1 MSPEQKTL
9 VQVTWRQLVPIADTA
24 ASMFYGRLFW
34 IDPSARDLFAGVDLE
49 KQRGKL
55 IQALTMVVGA
65 LDRIDELVPTIADL
79 GRRHA
84 GYGVTDDHY
93 DSVGAALMWSLE
105 EGLGNAW
112 NAEVKAA
119 WAAAYDLLS
128 GVMREGA
135 NEVAATA

>member
-34 IDPSARDLFAGVDLE
+34 IDPSARDLFDGVDLE

-55 IQALTMVVGA
+55 IHALTMVVGA

-112 NAEVKAA
+112 TEEVKAA
-119 WAAAYDLLS
+119 WGAAYDLLS

-135 NEVAATA
+135 NDVAATA

>member
-1 MSPEQKTL
+1 MSPEQKIL

-24 ASMFYGRLFW
+24 ASLFYGRLFW
-34 IDPSARDLFAGVDLE
+34 IDPSARDLFAGVDLV

-55 IQALTMVVGA
+55 IQALAMVVGT
-65 LDRIDELVPTIADL
+65 LDRIEELVPTITDL

-112 NAEVKAA
+112 TAEVKAA
-119 WAAAYDLLS
+119 WAAAYDLLA

-135 NEVAATA
+135 NDATATA